1 MGRDEVLAKFG
12 VPPEQLA
19 DVLALAG
26 DASDNVPGVPGIG
39 VKTGSSL
46 SLSLSLSPSRALSFS
61 RARSLALALALAL
74 SLSRARSLS
83 YVCFDRR

>member
-39 VKTGSSL
+39 VKTGSYLSLLL
-46 SLSLSLSPSRALSFS
+46 SLSLSRAIS
-61 RARSLALALALAL
+61 RSLSRGLALALAL
-74 SLSRARSLS
+74 SLSRALSLS
-83 YVCFDRR
+83 YVLR